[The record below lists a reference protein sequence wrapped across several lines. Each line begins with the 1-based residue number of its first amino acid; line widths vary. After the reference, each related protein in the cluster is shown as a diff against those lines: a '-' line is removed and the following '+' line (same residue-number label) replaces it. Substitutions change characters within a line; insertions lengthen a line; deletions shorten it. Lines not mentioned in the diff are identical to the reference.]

1 MFSKLFFCAVTPSHH
16 DVAQVMGGCGNARGN
31 HGRVGRPWGSMGL
44 SIVMGVP
51 SGNLTWL
58 LKMAIY
64 SGFSH

>member
-31 HGRVGRPWGSMGL
+31 HGRVGCPRGSMGV

-51 SGNLTWL
+51 KIDGWFKYGTSENG
-58 LKMAIY
+58 
-64 SGFSH
+64 